1 MERVGGKA
9 NQTMTPEDRSALED
23 HGAQLIAMSTGISES
38 HPGMRR
44 ALGWL
49 VLQTEAQVQCGHLG
63 ELAGD
68 CHAAADEF
76 REASYPA
83 HTVVDSPNDPLLLAA
98 ALMLATHS

>member
-1 MERVGGKA
+1 
-9 NQTMTPEDRSALED
+9 MTPEDRISLED

-49 VLQTEAQVQCGHLG
+49 VLQTEAQVQCGHAA

-76 REASYPA
+76 REAGYPK
-83 HTVVDSPNDPLLLAA
+83 HEVNDI
-98 ALMLATHS
+98 

>member
-1 MERVGGKA
+1 
-9 NQTMTPEDRSALED
+9 MTPDERSALED

-49 VLQTEAQVQCGHLG
+49 VLQTEAQVQCGHAA
-63 ELAGD
+63 ELASD

-76 REASYPA
+76 REAQIPA
-83 HTVVDSPNDPLLLAA
+83 HTVKDCPNDPLLLAA
-98 ALMLATHS
+98 ALMLAKHS